1 MAAFGTSDDR
11 PIYGRGP
18 APGLRF
24 TLYALLSL
32 GLLYLD
38 QRARW
43 SERIRY
49 GLEAGA
55 YPLQVAINSPA
66 TVWRGITGA
75 LATRNQIKAENL
87 RLEGEVHTLELGQL
101 RYQALEIENASL
113 RGLHE
118 ALPPLVT
125 KWQVAEVIGSE
136 AVPLRQR
143 LVINKGAHDGVHVNQ
158 AVVDDTGVL
167 GQVMHV
173 GPWSAEVILIT
184 DPEHAMPV
192 QVVRNQLRTIAVGS
206 GSANELLLKFLA
218 VNSDV
223 QGGDLL
229 VSSGLGGVFPAG
241 FPVARI
247 TGVRREANQLLA
259 QVRAQPLA
267 RIDSSREVMLLEFD
281 SKHPAAP
288 ASEQALAEARAVEP
302 APAATGPPDTAAT
315 RKQATRAAKGAARD
329 AAREA
334 AKAAPSPADQ
344 PTITTPLPATPD
356 QP

>member
-1 MAAFGTSDDR
+1 MAAFGTSDGR

-18 APGLRF
+18 SPGLRF

-32 GLLYLD
+32 GLLYVD
-38 QRARW
+38 QRGRW

-66 TVWRGITGA
+66 SVWRGLQDA
-75 LATRNQIKAENL
+75 FATRNQLKAENA
-87 RLEGEVHTLELGQL
+87 RLGGEVRALQLGQL
-101 RYQALEIENASL
+101 RMQALVVENASL
-113 RGLHE
+113 RGLRA

-125 KWQVAEVIGSE
+125 RWQVAEVIGSE

-158 AVVDDTGVL
+158 AVVDGTGVL

-173 GPWSAEVILIT
+173 GPWSAEVILVT

-241 FPVARI
+241 FPVARV

-259 QVRAQPLA
+259 QVRAEPLA
-267 RIDSSREVMLLEFD
+267 HIDSSREVLLLDFEPQ
-281 SKHPAAP
+281 HPAAP
-288 ASEQALAEARAVEP
+288 ASDQALAEARAPEP
-302 APAATGPPDTAAT
+302 APVAVSAPDTEAT
-315 RKQATRAAKGAARD
+315 RKKATRAAKGAARD
-329 AAREA
+329 AARDA
-334 AKAAPSPADQ
+334 AKQAASPADR
-344 PTITTPLPATPD
+344 PTVTTPLPAAPE

>member
-1 MAAFGTSDDR
+1 MAGFGTNVSR

-18 APGLRF
+18 SPGLRF
-24 TLYALLSL
+24 TIYALLSL

-38 QRARW
+38 QRASW
-43 SERIRY
+43 SARLRY
-49 GLEAGA
+49 GLQAGA

-66 TVWRGITGA
+66 SVWRGTLDA
-75 LATRNQIKAENL
+75 FATRNQLKAENA
-87 RLEGEVHTLELGQL
+87 RMQSQL
-101 RYQALEIENASL
+101 RALQVGTLRQQALEQENTSL

-118 ALPPLVT
+118 ALPPLVA

-136 AVPLRQR
+136 AAPLRQR

-158 AVVDDTGVL
+158 AVVDGTGVL

-184 DPEHAMPV
+184 DPEHALPV

-247 TGVRREANQLLA
+247 TGVRRETNQLLA
-259 QVRAQPLA
+259 QVRAEPLA
-267 RIDSSREVMLLEFD
+267 RIDRAREVMLLDFD
-281 SKHPAAP
+281 PQHPATP
-288 ASEQALAEARAVEP
+288 ASEQALAEARLPEP
-302 APAATGPPDTAAT
+302 VPVTAAAPDTAAT
-315 RKQATRAAKGAARD
+315 RKKATR

-334 AKAAPSPADQ
+334 AVAAPVAPVDR
-344 PTITTPLPATPD
+344 PTVTTPLPATPD